1 MNSLVESGP
10 MRDSHRAPVIGVT
23 ACKRESSFGP
33 WNLEAVILPSG
44 YTTAI
49 EEAGGKPLV
58 LPPGCCSS
66 LLDLLD
72 GLVVA
77 GGPDI
82 DPSLYGQKPCEHISL
97 AHPDQ
102 DGSESDLIRA
112 AVERDIP
119 ILGICR
125 GMQLMCVVHG
135 GKIHQHLPETP
146 GHEEHGGWDG
156 EVTEHGVQTVEG
168 THLHSIMGTN
178 VSVNSTHHQG
188 VFDPGS
194 LSASAHSSHDGLI
207 EGVERTDKRFC
218 IGVQWHPERIGHV
231 GLYRALVD
239 AARGS

>member
-49 EEAGGKPLV
+49 EEAGGKPLI

-82 DPSLYGQKPCEHISL
+82 NPSLYGQKPSEHISL

-102 DGSESDLIRA
+102 DGSEADLIRG
-112 AVERDIP
+112 AVDRDI
-119 ILGICR
+119 
-125 GMQLMCVVHG
+125 
-135 GKIHQHLPETP
+135 
-146 GHEEHGGWDG
+146 
-156 EVTEHGVQTVEG
+156 VEG
-168 THLHSIMGTN
+168 TQLNSIMGEN
-178 VSVNSTHHQG
+178 VAVNSTHHQG
-188 VFDPGS
+188 VSDPGS
-194 LSASAHSSHDGLI
+194 LSVSAHSSHDGLI
-207 EGVERTDKRFC
+207 EGVERIDKRFC
-218 IGVQWHPERIGHV
+218 IGVQWHPERIGHI